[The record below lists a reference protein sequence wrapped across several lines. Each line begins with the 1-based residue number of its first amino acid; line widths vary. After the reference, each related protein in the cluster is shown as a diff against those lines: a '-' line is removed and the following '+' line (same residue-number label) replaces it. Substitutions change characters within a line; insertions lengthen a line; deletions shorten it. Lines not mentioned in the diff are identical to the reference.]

1 MAYKLFIIIKMR
13 NNSVEDQIQWVLLY
27 MQERSVDIWK
37 KNITEDLR
45 SENLSYAIVGE
56 FLLDLKEE
64 FSGGDDKMIKVT
76 ELKKV
81 EQGGKTREEFV
92 QEFRRVVRGS
102 RYKERLL
109 IEEFKRGMNEI
120 IRRKL
125 MEAEKPPRSIEQ

>member
-1 MAYKLFIIIKMR
+1 MR

-109 IEEFKRGMNEI
+109 IEEFKRGINEI

-125 MEAEKPPRSIEQ
+125 IESEKPLRSIEQ

>member
-1 MAYKLFIIIKMR
+1 MR

-76 ELKKV
+76 ELKK
-81 EQGGKTREEFV
+81 
-92 QEFRRVVRGS
+92 
-102 RYKERLL
+102 
-109 IEEFKRGMNEI
+109 IE
-120 IRRKL
+120 
-125 MEAEKPPRSIEQ
+125 

>member
-1 MAYKLFIIIKMR
+1 MR